1 VTTHVAPTP
10 LLTWIAWARLA
21 DLGLTT
27 SSASARP
34 LRRRAV
40 QVVQETQKIDRE
52 LAQAEREQGQ
62 KADVQK
68 HEADFDGYRQRRE
81 QEQGLRR

>member
-1 VTTHVAPTP
+1 
-10 LLTWIAWARLA
+10 
-21 DLGLTT
+21 
-27 SSASARP
+27 
-34 LRRRAV
+34 V